1 LATPSTTAHEAAAP
15 AAARPAAHIG
25 FGASVALPVVSLWWR
40 EVVRFYRQPG
50 RVVGVILSPVVF
62 WLVIGSGF
70 GDSIRSGASGTEH
83 YLGYFFPGALILVVL
98 FTSIFAMMSVIEDR
112 REGFLLSVL
121 VAPVNRSVIVLSKV
135 LSGTTLSAVQGMIFL
150 AFAPAAGIHIGWQQL
165 ALVALIVF
173 LVSFSLTALGFIVA
187 WRLDSSQAFHAIVN
201 LFMIPMWLLS
211 GALFPMSGASGWI
224 RALMRANPLTYG
236 VDALRAALFPGTLGE
251 TSAASALAILAAFSA
266 LMFAVAFWMASRSST
281 QPAA

>member
-1 LATPSTTAHEAAAP
+1 MATPSTTAHDAAAP

-70 GDSIRSGASGTEH
+70 GNSIRSGAGGTEH

-150 AFAPAAGIHIGWQQL
+150 AFAPAAGIRIGWQQL

-187 WRLDSSQAFHAIVN
+187 WRLDSAQAFHAIVN
-201 LFMIPMWLLS
+201 LFLIPMWLLS

-224 RALMRANPLTYG
+224 RALMRVNPLTYG

-266 LMFAVAFWMASRSST
+266 LMFGVAFWMASRRST